1 VNKPT
6 GVSEQKLSRFD
17 HSGGEVLIKL
27 TAMHPTTTCMGSC
40 VNTEISVGESF
51 CNGVTDFTQ
60 GGNILGILN
69 LLCGFI
75 IANIAVVIFLCM
87 KINQKKRYLSNI
99 TTKFCKRNCT

>member
-1 VNKPT
+1 VYGT
-6 GVSEQKLSRFD
+6 
-17 HSGGEVLIKL
+17 
-27 TAMHPTTTCMGSC
+27 C

-69 LLCGFI
+69 LLYGFI
-75 IANIAVVIFLCM
+75 ISVIAVVIFLCM

-99 TTKFCKRNCT
+99 IIQFCKCNYT